1 MRSPKKL
8 AQPLEQLAQEAGVIA
23 QGTFDVRID
32 ESYKD
37 FGVDEVTD
45 LVDSFNA
52 MAKALASMDHMQR
65 DFTSNVSLE
74 FKTPIAAITGICEL
88 VSDPKLPEDENR
100 PRSGPSGVDQPHR

>member
-1 MRSPKKL
+1 MRSPKK
-8 AQPLEQLAQEAGVIA
+8 LAQEAGVIA

-65 DFTSNVSLE
+65 DFTSNVSHE
-74 FKTPIAAITGICEL
+74 FKTSIAAITGICEL
-88 VSDPKLPEDENR
+88 VSDPKLPEGENR